1 MRDIKVKQTTNN
13 ELESVMPI
21 DRVISID
28 NNNIVYLADTQFIID
43 ETQIE
48 EVINEY

>member
-21 DRVISID
+21 DRVTSID
-28 NNNIVYLADTQFIID
+28 SNNIVYLGDTQFVID
-43 ETQIE
+43 ESQIE